1 LREGIPNSYP
11 PFHPRR
17 DPFEKVSQVK
27 KRNEDSM
34 SKHEVTVE
42 LAGGKRLVFET
53 GRMAKQASGAA
64 LVTTGETVV
73 LATAVASPDPRE
85 GIDFFPLTVDYR
97 EYTYAGGRIPGGFI
111 KREGR
116 PSEKEVLTCRQID
129 RPIRPLFPDGF
140 RNETQVIALVFS
152 ADKENDPDV
161 VGINAAACAL
171 ALSDIPFSATVGAVR
186 VGRINNE
193 FVINP
198 TYAERAETTVNIMVV
213 GHKDGIVM
221 IESGAKEE
229 TEDVILAAIEFAHEQ
244 IKKIVA
250 AIDELVAVAGK
261 PKRAF
266 TAPTTDEAYYEELKA
281 KIGERLM
288 DALDTHKH
296 AKTESYALVKTIKD
310 ELAAE
315 LPADDPNAKKKLST
329 YYELLRER
337 TFREQV
343 TKERIRPDRRAF
355 DEIRP
360 ITIETKV
367 LPRTHGSALFTR
379 GETQALVTATLGTA
393 DDGQRLESYEGEQRK
408 NFMLHYNFPP
418 FSVGETGRMTGTG
431 RREIGHG
438 ALAERAISAV
448 LPSIEES
455 PYSMRIVSDILESNG
470 SSSMASV
477 CGASLALYDAGIP
490 LKGSV
495 AGVAMGLVKEGD
507 DYAILTDIAGA
518 EDHYGDMDFK
528 VAGTRKGI
536 TALQM
541 DIKIGGLTR
550 EILQQAMEQA
560 RRGRLFLLDKMDAVL
575 DGPRKERSAY
585 APRIETIMIPTDKIR
600 DLIGKGGATIRG
612 IIEQTGAKIDVD
624 DSGKVSVASSDADG
638 LKRALEI
645 IGNITAVPEI
655 GKVYLGKVVRLAEF
669 GAFVELFPGT
679 DGLLHISEIAEHRV
693 KEVKDELREGDQVMV
708 KVLAIEGNRIKLS
721 RKALIRE
728 QKAKLA
734 QTSPAAEEVS
744 EAEAPVA
751 PPAAPSAPAR
761 PRHEYDE
768 KQPRSNQSTI
778 LIEGGDFDEDEGTV
792 EIEEGDEPNFNRAD
806 GVPVTAGPP
815 TGAGRP
821 PAAANNRRR
830 RRRRPGGGGGPRP
843 GGGGHQA

>member
-1 LREGIPNSYP
+1 
-11 PFHPRR
+11 
-17 DPFEKVSQVK
+17 
-27 KRNEDSM
+27 M
-34 SKHEVTVE
+34 STKHEVAVE

-116 PSEKEVLTCRQID
+116 PSEKEILTARQID

-140 RNETQVIALVFS
+140 RNETQIIALVFS
-152 ADKENDPDV
+152 ADKQNDPDV
-161 VGINAAACAL
+161 IGINAAAAAL
-171 ALSDIPFSATVGAVR
+171 ALSDVPFGATVGAVR
-186 VGRINNE
+186 VGRVNGE

-198 TYAERAETTVNIMVV
+198 TYEERAGTTLNIMVV

-229 TEDVILAAIEFAHEQ
+229 TEEVILAAIEFAHTE

-250 AIDELVAVAGK
+250 AIDELVAKAGK

-266 TAPTTDEAYYEELKA
+266 TAPEFDETYYQELKA
-281 KIGERLM
+281 KIGDRLK
-288 DALDTHKH
+288 DALDTKAHG
-296 AKTESYALVKTIKD
+296 KTESYALVKQIKD
-310 ELAAE
+310 ELAAG
-315 LPADDPNAKKKLST
+315 LPADDPGAKKKLAT
-329 YYELLRER
+329 YYEHLRER
-337 TFREQV
+337 LFREQV
-343 TKERIRPDRRAF
+343 TKDRIRPDRRAF

-360 ITIETKV
+360 ISIETGV

-379 GETQALVTATLGTA
+379 GETQALVTATLGTM
-393 DDGQRLESYEGEQRK
+393 DDAQRLESYEGEQK
-408 NFMLHYNFPP
+408 KSFMLHYNFPP
-418 FSVGETGRMTGTG
+418 FSVGETGRMTGVG
-431 RREIGHG
+431 RREVGHG

-448 LPSIEES
+448 LPGADES
-455 PYSMRIVSDILESNG
+455 PYSVRIVSDILESNG

-477 CGASLALYDAGIP
+477 CGASLALYDAGLP
-490 LKGSV
+490 LKGAV

-560 RRGRLFLLDKMDAVL
+560 RQGRLFLLDKMDAEL
-575 DGPRKERSAY
+575 NGPRVERSQY
-585 APRIETIMIPTDKIR
+585 APRIETVMIPTDKIR

-624 DSGKVSVASSDADG
+624 DTGRVSVASSDADG
-638 LKRALEI
+638 LKRALEM

-728 QKAKLA
+728 QKNKLA
-734 QTSPAAEEVS
+734 QQAAVETGPVES
-744 EAEAPVA
+744 EDSATEL
-751 PPAAPSAPAR
+751 PPAPK
-761 PRHEYDE
+761 PRAEIEDR
-768 KQPRSNQSTI
+768 QPRSNQSTI
-778 LIEGGDFDEDEGTV
+778 LIEGGEDFEDDETEEFDEDS
-792 EIEEGDEPNFNRAD
+792 EPNFNRVEGAP
-806 GVPVTAGPP
+806 VPAGQPA
-815 TGAGRP
+815 GGGGRP
-821 PAAANNRRR
+821 PQNNNNRRR
-830 RRRRPGGGGGPRP
+830 RRRRGGRP
-843 GGGGHQA
+843 GGAGGQA

>member
-1 LREGIPNSYP
+1 
-11 PFHPRR
+11 
-17 DPFEKVSQVK
+17 
-27 KRNEDSM
+27 M
-34 SKHEVTVE
+34 STKHEVAVE

-73 LATAVASPDPRE
+73 LATAVASPDARE

-97 EYTYAGGRIPGGFI
+97 EYTYAGGRFPGGFI

-116 PSEKEVLTCRQID
+116 PSEKEILTARQID

-161 VGINAAACAL
+161 VAINAASAAV
-171 ALSDIPFSATVGAVR
+171 ALSDIPFGATVGAVR
-186 VGRINNE
+186 VGRVQGE
-193 FVINP
+193 LVVNP
-198 TYAERAETTVNIMVV
+198 TYAERAVSTLNIMVV

-229 TEDVILAAIEFAHEQ
+229 TEDAVLGAIEFAHEE
-244 IKKIVA
+244 IKRIVA
-250 AIDELVAVAGK
+250 AIDELVAKAGK
-261 PKRAF
+261 PKRPFA
-266 TAPTTDEAYYEELKA
+266 APEFDEAFYGELKA
-281 KIGERLM
+281 KIAGRM
-288 DALDTHKH
+288 KDALDTRTHG
-296 AKTESYALVKTIKD
+296 KTESYALVKQIHD
-310 ELAAE
+310 DLLAE
-315 LPADDPNAKKKLST
+315 LPADDSAGRKKLDH
-329 YYELLRER
+329 YYEVLRER
-337 TFREQV
+337 LFREQV
-343 TKERIRPDRRAF
+343 TKERVRPDRRGF

-360 ITIETKV
+360 ISIETSV

-379 GETQALVTATLGTA
+379 GETQALVTATLGTP
-393 DDGQRLESYEGEQRK
+393 DDSQRLEGYEGEQKK

-418 FSVGETGRMTGTG
+418 FSVGETGRMTGVG
-431 RREIGHG
+431 RREVGHG
-438 ALAERAISAV
+438 ALAERAITAV
-448 LPSIEES
+448 LPNSDES
-455 PYSMRIVSDILESNG
+455 PYSIRIVSDILESNG

-477 CGASLALYDAGIP
+477 CGASLALFDAGIA
-490 LKGSV
+490 LSGAV

-560 RRGRLFLLDKMDAVL
+560 RRGRLFLLDKMDAEL
-575 DGPRKERSAY
+575 GGPRLERSKY
-585 APRIETIMIPTDKIR
+585 APRIETVQIPVDKIR

-612 IIEQTGAKIDVD
+612 IVEQTGAKIDVD
-624 DSGKVSVASSDADG
+624 DSGKVSVASADAEG
-638 LKRALEI
+638 LKKALAMI
-645 IGNITAVPEI
+645 SDITAVPEV
-655 GKVYLGKVVRLAEF
+655 GKVYLGKVVRIAEF

-721 RKALIRE
+721 RKALIKE
-728 QKAKLA
+728 QKAKMA
-734 QTSPAAEEVS
+734 Q
-744 EAEAPVA
+744 
-751 PPAAPSAPAR
+751 AAPAESAEPESGAHEAAAAPAK
-761 PRHEYDE
+761 PRNEFDE
-768 KQPRSNQSTI
+768 RQPRSNQSTI
-778 LIEGGDFDEDEGTV
+778 LIEGGGEFDAEGGQEFDEET
-792 EIEEGDEPNFNRAD
+792 EPNFNRAE
-806 GVPVTAGPP
+806 GAPAHAGQAH
-815 TGAGRP
+815 GGGGRP
-821 PAAANNRRR
+821 QGGNRRR
-830 RRRRPGGGGGPRP
+830 RRRRPGGRGP
-843 GGGGHQA
+843 GASQG

>member
-1 LREGIPNSYP
+1 
-11 PFHPRR
+11 
-17 DPFEKVSQVK
+17 
-27 KRNEDSM
+27 M
-34 SKHEVTVE
+34 SKQEVTVE

-64 LVTTGETVV
+64 LVSTGETVV
-73 LATAVASPDPRE
+73 LATAVASPDQRE

-116 PSEKEVLTCRQID
+116 PSEKEILTARQID
-129 RPIRPLFPDGF
+129 RPIRPLFPEGF

-152 ADKENDPDV
+152 ADKQNDPDV
-161 VGINAAACAL
+161 IGINAAAAAL
-171 ALSDIPFSATVGAVR
+171 ALSDIPFGATVGAVR
-186 VGRINNE
+186 VGRVNGE

-198 TYAERAETTVNIMVV
+198 TYEERANTSLNIMVV

-229 TEDVILAAIEFAHEQ
+229 TEDVILAAIEFGHDE

-250 AIDELVAVAGK
+250 GIEELVSKAGK
-261 PKRAF
+261 QKRSF
-266 TAPTTDEAYYEELKA
+266 NAPVFDEEYYNGLVSKVGDRLK
-281 KIGERLM
+281 
-288 DALDTHKH
+288 DALDTKAHSKI
-296 AKTESYALVKTIKD
+296 ESYSLIKQLKD
-310 ELAAE
+310 ELAAG
-315 LPADDPNAKKKLST
+315 LPADDPDAKKKLAH
-329 YYELLRER
+329 YYEALRER

-343 TKERIRPDRRAF
+343 TKDRIRPDRRAF

-360 ITIETKV
+360 ISIETKV

-393 DDGQRLESYEGEQRK
+393 DEGQRLESFEGEKKK

-418 FSVGETGRMTGTG
+418 FSVGETGRMTGVG
-431 RREIGHG
+431 RREVGHG

-448 LPSIEES
+448 LPEGADQ
-455 PYSMRIVSDILESNG
+455 PYTIRIVSDILESNG

-477 CGASLALYDAGIP
+477 CGASLALFDAGIA
-490 LKGSV
+490 LSGSV

-550 EILQQAMEQA
+550 QILQEAMEQA
-560 RRGRLFLLDKMDAVL
+560 KRGRLFLLDKMDAEL
-575 DGPRKERSAY
+575 SGPRTERSQY
-585 APRIETIMIPTDKIR
+585 APRIETLMIPTDKIR

-612 IIEQTGAKIDVD
+612 IVEQTGAKIDVD
-624 DSGKVSVASSDADG
+624 DTGKVSVASSDADG
-638 LKRALEI
+638 LKRALEM

-734 QTSPAAEEVS
+734 AASGVSAETSDPGAEGSKS
-744 EAEAPVA
+744 EEAPQ
-751 PPAAPSAPAR
+751 PRQSR
-761 PRHEYDE
+761 PRHEFDE
-768 KQPRSNQSTI
+768 RQPRSNQSTI
-778 LIEGGDFDEDEGTV
+778 LIEGGEDFDE
-792 EIEEGDEPNFNRAD
+792 EEGGEEFDEENEPNFNRAD
-806 GVPVTAGPP
+806 GTPAPAGQG
-815 TGAGRP
+815 TGPRPGGGGPAGN
-821 PAAANNRRR
+821 NNRRR
-830 RRRRPGGGGGPRP
+830 RRRRGGRGPGQGGGGGR
-843 GGGGHQA
+843 G

>member
-1 LREGIPNSYP
+1 
-11 PFHPRR
+11 
-17 DPFEKVSQVK
+17 
-27 KRNEDSM
+27 M
-34 SKHEVTVE
+34 STKHEVAVE

-186 VGRINNE
+186 VGRADGQ

-198 TYAERAETTVNIMVV
+198 TYSERASTTVNIMVV

-229 TEDVILAAIEFAHEQ
+229 TEEVILAAIEFAHTE

-250 AIDELVAVAGK
+250 AIDELVALAGK

-266 TAPTTDEAYYEELKA
+266 TAPELDEAYYQELKA
-281 KIGERLM
+281 KIGDRLK
-288 DALDTHKH
+288 DALDTKIHGKS
-296 AKTESYALVKTIKD
+296 ESQALIKD
-310 ELAAE
+310 IKAELAAD
-315 LPADDPNAKKKLST
+315 LTADDPAAKKKLAT

-343 TKERIRPDRRAF
+343 TKDRIRPDRRAF
-355 DEIRP
+355 DEIRQ
-360 ITIETKV
+360 ITIETSV
-367 LPRTHGSALFTR
+367 LPRVHGSALFTR
-379 GETQALVTATLGTA
+379 GETQALVTATLGTT
-393 DDGQRLESYEGEQRK
+393 DDGQRLESYEGEK
-408 NFMLHYNFPP
+408 KKPFMLHYNFPP
-418 FSVGETGRMTGTG
+418 FCVGETGRMTGTG

-438 ALAERAISAV
+438 APAERAIASV
-448 LPSIEES
+448 LPSPEES
-455 PYSMRIVSDILESNG
+455 PYTIRIVSDILESNG

-477 CGASLALYDAGIP
+477 CGASLALFDSGIA
-490 LKGSV
+490 LKGAV

-575 DGPRKERSAY
+575 DGPRTERSAY
-585 APRIETIMIPTDKIR
+585 APRIETVMIPTDKIR

-624 DSGKVSVASSDADG
+624 DTGRVNVASCDAEG
-638 LKRALEI
+638 LKKALEM

-721 RKALIRE
+721 RKALIKE

-734 QTSPAAEEVS
+734 PSASVDSDEGEGS
-744 EAEAPVA
+744 EPVFSA
-751 PPAAPSAPAR
+751 PPAQVSR
-761 PRHEYDE
+761 PRNEFDE
-768 KQPRSNQSTI
+768 RQPKSNQSTI
-778 LIEGGDFDEDEGTV
+778 LIEGGDDFEEEVGEEFDEES
-792 EIEEGDEPNFNRAD
+792 EPNFNRVEGAP
-806 GVPVTAGPP
+806 VPVVQAVGT
-815 TGAGRP
+815 GRP
-821 PAAANNRRR
+821 QANNNNRRR
-830 RRRRPGGGGGPRP
+830 RRRRPGGP
-843 GGGGHQA
+843 GGGRGPGSGGGQG